1 METMF
6 TSLGS
11 LALGLAAW
19 AMPVAGLWRRRKGTW
34 AGSALSWGCCAGAL
48 YLQVLYFGRLART
61 GDWSAVEDTAQAVV
75 RVSTVLVAVTLLLNL
90 ALGLRSRGR

>member
-1 METMF
+1 METTL

-11 LALGLAAW
+11 LLLGLAAW
-19 AMPVAGLWRRRKGTW
+19 AVPIAGLPRRRKGTW

-48 YLQVLYFGRLART
+48 YLQILYFGRLARI

-75 RVSTVLVAVTLLLNL
+75 LAATGLIAVTLLLNL
-90 ALGLRSRGR
+90 ALGLRDRSR